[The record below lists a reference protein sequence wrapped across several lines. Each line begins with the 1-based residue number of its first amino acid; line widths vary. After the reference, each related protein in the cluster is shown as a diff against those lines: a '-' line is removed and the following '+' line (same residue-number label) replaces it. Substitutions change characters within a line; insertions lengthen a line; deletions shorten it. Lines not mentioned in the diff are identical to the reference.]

1 MPESHQSLL
10 LTPKQNRAPVPTY
23 HSYILPHL
31 SAGHFIPLIGQVRK
45 LDIISDSFFP
55 LTQDI

>member
-10 LTPKQNRAPVPTY
+10 LSPVPTY
-23 HSYILPHL
+23 HSHILPHL

-55 LTQDI
+55 ITQDI